1 MASCTGDWKLLC
13 HFCGDTVSKGR
24 LNTEFYKQHLCEVH
38 SVQENC
44 DSLLQWS
51 LGQLGVR
58 LAGDQT
64 STEQLAAASP
74 SSPGPGPDGGVT
86 GLPTVTGAAAV
97 SVSSQEWNIPGNEP
111 NLSIVDVRSLHG
123 CEIGLPQQLLHMKG
137 ITVSRLPV
145 SHVQAR
151 PVIPQTDQAAI
162 ARWASGAE
170 YSCKLCSQAGKAFMA
185 FDKNRLVNHLSS
197 LHNLTGKFEKMWQI
211 MLHLKLQRPST

>member
-1 MASCTGDWKLLC
+1 MAGCTGDWKLLC

-64 STEQLAAASP
+64 GTGQPAAATP
-74 SSPGPGPDGGVT
+74 SSPSPGRHNKVT
-86 GLPTVTGAAAV
+86 GLPTQSGAAAV
-97 SVSSQEWNIPGNEP
+97 SSPEGTES
-111 NLSIVDVRSLHG
+111 NLSIVDVRTLHG
-123 CEIGLPQQLLHMKG
+123 GEGGLPQQLLHMKG

-145 SHVQAR
+145 SQVQAR
-151 PVIPQTDQAAI
+151 PVIPQTDQAAM

-185 FDKNRLVNHLSS
+185 FDKNRLVNHLSD
-197 LHNLTGKFEKMWQI
+197 LHNITGTTEKIWN
-211 MLHLKLQRPST
+211 